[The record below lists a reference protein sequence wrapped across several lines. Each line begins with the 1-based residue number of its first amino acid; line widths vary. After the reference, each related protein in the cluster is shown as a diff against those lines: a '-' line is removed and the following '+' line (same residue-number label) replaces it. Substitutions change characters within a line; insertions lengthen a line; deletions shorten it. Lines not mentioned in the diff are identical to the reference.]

1 MFLKCEFYYFS
12 GMLKP
17 IDQES
22 IATNNYS
29 FQEEGACH
37 TTPGQGVRDGGIH
50 SEALGQIWREKEL
63 GEMWAREFTAVSTGR
78 TSEVG

>member
-1 MFLKCEFYYFS
+1 MIITASKRREH
-12 GMLKP
+12 
-17 IDQES
+17 
-22 IATNNYS
+22 ATPHWGRGW
-29 FQEEGACH
+29 EM
-37 TTPGQGVRDGGIH
+37 GGGTH

>member
-1 MFLKCEFYYFS
+1 MV
-12 GMLKP
+12 KP
-17 IDQES
+17 VHQES
-22 IATNNYS
+22 IAIDNYS

-37 TTPGQGVRDGGIH
+37 TTLGQGVGDGGGTH